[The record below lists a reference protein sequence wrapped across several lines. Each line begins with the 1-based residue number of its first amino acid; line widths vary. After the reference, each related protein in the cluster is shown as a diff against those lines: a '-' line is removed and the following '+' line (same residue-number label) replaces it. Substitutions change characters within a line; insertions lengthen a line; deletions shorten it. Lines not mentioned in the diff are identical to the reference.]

1 MHNFFKKQL
10 LLYIFLLSAL
20 SGHSQ
25 ALEGSVRYLIVHDW
39 TKKMNAVD
47 YISKQRRERIS
58 YMWGNR
64 SEWKQYANLYFSPTR
79 TKYEDSEE
87 RAEADDEGYSWRT
100 EAFTIQRDFATNTMH
115 DVIQMLGKTYLVE
128 DSLSAPKWKMMN
140 DMKEVA
146 GHVCMNAFQE
156 DTLKKQKILVWFALD
171 IPVSAGPE
179 RLGGLPGL
187 ILEADVNDGGMLVT
201 ADKIELKKLTTE
213 LDAPKKVKGKKVSEA
228 DYEAVIRKHME
239 EKRKAEEPPFWGI
252 RY

>member
-1 MHNFFKKQL
+1 MQVKKQL
-10 LLYIFLLSAL
+10 LLYILLLSAL
-20 SGHSQ
+20 ITHAQ
-25 ALEGSVRYLIVHDW
+25 ELEGTVRYLIVHNW
-39 TKKMNAVD
+39 SKKMAAVD

-64 SEWKQYANLYFSPTR
+64 SEWKQFANLYFDPTR

-87 RAEADDEGYSWRT
+87 RAEADDAGYSWRK
-100 EAFTIQRDFATNTMH
+100 EAYTIQRDFATNTMH
-115 DVIQMLGKTYLVE
+115 DVIQLLGKVYFIDDTLA
-128 DSLSAPKWKMMN
+128 APNWKIMN

-146 GHVCMNAFQE
+146 GHVCMNAYQE
-156 DTLKKQKILVWFALD
+156 DTLKNQKITVWFALD
-171 IPVSAGPE
+171 IPVPAGPE

-187 ILEADVNDGGMLVT
+187 ILEADVNDGGMLIT

-213 LDAPKKVKGKKVSEA
+213 LDPPKKVKGKKTNEA
-228 DYEAVIRKHME
+228 GYNDMLRKHML

>member
-1 MHNFFKKQL
+1 MKKRL
-10 LLYIFLLSAL
+10 LLYIFLFAAFTTY
-20 SGHSQ
+20 GQ
-25 ALEGSVRYLIVHDW
+25 PLEGTVRYLIVHDW
-39 TKKMNAVD
+39 SKKMAAVD

-79 TKYEDSEE
+79 TKYEDSDEQ
-87 RAEADDEGYSWRT
+87 AEPNDDGYSWRKDVY
-100 EAFTIQRDFATNTMH
+100 TIQRDFETNMMH
-115 DVIQMLGKTYLVE
+115 DVIQMLGKIYLVE
-128 DSLSAPKWKMMN
+128 DTLSASNWKIMN

-146 GHVCMNAFQE
+146 GHVCMNAYQE
-156 DTLKKQKILVWFALD
+156 DTIKKQKINVWFALD
-171 IPVSAGPE
+171 IPVPSGPE

-187 ILEADVNDGGMLVT
+187 ILEADVNDGGMLLI

-213 LDAPKKVKGKKVSEA
+213 LEPPKKVKAKKIDESA
-228 DYEAVIRKHME
+228 YEALLRKHME

>member
-1 MHNFFKKQL
+1 MQAKKQL
-10 LLYIFLLSAL
+10 LLSIFLLSTVM
-20 SGHSQ
+20 GYGQ
-25 ALEGSVRYLIVHDW
+25 ELEGTIRYLIVHNW
-39 TKKMNAVD
+39 TKKMAAVD

-64 SEWKQYANLYFSPTR
+64 SEWKQYATLHFSPTR

-87 RAEADDEGYSWRT
+87 RAEPDDEGYSWRQD
-100 EAFTIQRDFATNTMH
+100 AYTIQRDFTTNTLH

-128 DSLSAPKWKMMN
+128 DTLAAPNWKIMN

-146 GHVCMNAFQE
+146 GHVCMNAYQE
-156 DTLKKQKILVWFALD
+156 DTLKGQKITVWFALD
-171 IPVSAGPE
+171 IPVPAGPE

-187 ILEADVNDGGMLVT
+187 ILEADVNDGGMLIT

-213 LDAPKKVKGKKVSEA
+213 LDPPKKLKAKKINEA
-228 DYEAVIRKHME
+228 DYDEVVRKHMA

>member
-20 SGHSQ
+20 VGHSQ
-25 ALEGSVRYLIVHDW
+25 ELEGSVRYLIVHDW
-39 TKKMNAVD
+39 SKKMNAVD
-47 YISKQRRERIS
+47 YISKQRRERIN

-64 SEWKQYANLYFSPTR
+64 SQWKEYANLYFSPTR

-87 RAEADDEGYSWRT
+87 RAEADDEGYSWRR

-128 DSLSAPKWKMMN
+128 DSLSAPNWKIMN

-156 DTLKKQKILVWFALD
+156 DTLKKQKIFVWFALD
-171 IPVSAGPE
+171 IPVPAGPE

-187 ILEADVNDGGMLVT
+187 ILEADVNDGGMLIT
-201 ADKIELKKLTTE
+201 ADKIELKKLTAE

-228 DYEAVIRKHME
+228 DYKAVLRKHME